1 MAKSRKSAKKATA
14 APAMPAAKAPGGRVI
29 EAALALAAERGWRQV
44 AAAAKLSL
52 AELYAL
58 YPSKAAILA
67 AFVRRIDGE
76 VLGEG
81 EAEGDNPRDRLF
93 DVVMRRFEAL
103 KPHRAG
109 IEAILHDAGR
119 DPLALLCGGPRLLR
133 SMAWML
139 EAAGLP
145 SHGLGGRLRAKGLA
159 VVYLATMR
167 VWLSDESEDLSRTM
181 AALDKHLRRAE
192 GLAGMC
198 PPALRRGRQG
208 EAGQAA

>member
-1 MAKSRKSAKKATA
+1 MAKSRKSAKKAA
-14 APAMPAAKAPGGRVI
+14 AGPAMPAARAPGGRVI
-29 EAALALAAERGWRQV
+29 EAALELAAERGWRHV
-44 AAAAKLSL
+44 SLAEIAGAAKLPL

-81 EAEGDNPRDRLF
+81 EAEGDSPRDRLF

-109 IEAILHDAGR
+109 VEAILHDAGR

-145 SHGLGGRLRAKGLA
+145 SHGLGGR
-159 VVYLATMR
+159 
-167 VWLSDESEDLSRTM
+167 
-181 AALDKHLRRAE
+181 
-192 GLAGMC
+192 
-198 PPALRRGRQG
+198 
-208 EAGQAA
+208 